1 MNIAMVAQGLPPS
14 LILPNAPEDRR
25 CPQKWRPDGNPSAPS
40 KIQISTAASLDSKIR
55 PSLSSILTSAAVALS
70 LLCSP
75 SSSLAIPYPISSSS
89 SPLTTSTPYF
99 QAQNQQFGLEDGKI
113 RPCPSMNPGCIS
125 TNPKSSSF
133 AFPWIIPQTDAENPL
148 QKIEDA
154 IRKTQGNPKIRA
166 RESTPYGQYLQAEVD
181 GGLGRDMLEFLV
193 KEDVVAYRCMATKVT
208 YIYPFTT
215 AFGDSKG
222 QHERLKKISDV
233 LGWYAPDFETMN
245 E

>member
-166 RESTPYGQYLQAEVD
+166 RESTPYGSAQQAI
-181 GGLGRDMLEFLV
+181 LEPVSFPCGPSPTDILSQP
-193 KEDVVAYRCMATKVT
+193 VAPTISLPECPPT
-208 YIYPFTT
+208 
-215 AFGDSKG
+215 S
-222 QHERLKKISDV
+222 ERQQ
-233 LGWYAPDFETMN
+233 GWRKAVSTSRS
-245 E
+245 

>member
-1 MNIAMVAQGLPPS
+1 MLEAMVAHGLPPS
-14 LILPNAPEDRR
+14 LILPNAPDDRR
-25 CPQKWRPDGNPSAPS
+25 FPQKWRPDGNPSLPS
-40 KIQISTAASLDSKIR
+40 KIQNSTATCLDSKVR
-55 PSLSSILTSAAVALS
+55 PSFTSILTSAAVAMS

-75 SSSLAIPYPISSSS
+75 PSSLAIPYPISSGS
-89 SPLTTSTPYF
+89 SPSTTSTPYY
-99 QAQNQQFGLEDGKI
+99 QSQNQQFGLEDGKI
-113 RPCPSMNPGCIS
+113 RPCPSANPGCIS

-133 AFPWIIPQTDAENPL
+133 SFPWIIPQTDVEASL

-222 QHERLKKISDV
+222 QQERLKKISDI
-233 LGWYAPDFETMN
+233 LGWHAPDFEIMD
-245 E
+245 

>member
-1 MNIAMVAQGLPPS
+1 M
-14 LILPNAPEDRR
+14 APRR
-25 CPQKWRPDGNPSAPS
+25 K
-40 KIQISTAASLDSKIR
+40 
-55 PSLSSILTSAAVALS
+55 SLSSLENSNFNGCLS
-70 LLCSP
+70 RFKNQAFLLFHSNLGGRR
-75 SSSLAIPYPISSSS
+75 SVFIVLAFFFGYPISDLFEFEPSHDLHSLLP
-89 SPLTTSTPYF
+89 SPES
-99 QAQNQQFGLEDGKI
+99 AIRSRRWI

-133 AFPWIIPQTDAENPL
+133 AFPWIIAQTDAGSAL

>member
-1 MNIAMVAQGLPPS
+1 MQKTLSRKLRMQYGKRRGTRRLEREKAHLMVLRSKLSWSQFPS
-14 LILPNAPEDRR
+14 LVAPPLR
-25 CPQKWRPDGNPSAPS
+25 
-40 KIQISTAASLDSKIR
+40 IYY
-55 PSLSSILTSAAVALS
+55 LS
-70 LLCSP
+70 LLLLP
-75 SSSLAIPYPISSSS
+75 SRCLSVHP
-89 SPLTTSTPYF
+89 
-99 QAQNQQFGLEDGKI
+99 QAKDNRDGG
-113 RPCPSMNPGCIS
+113 R
-125 TNPKSSSF
+125 
-133 AFPWIIPQTDAENPL
+133 
-148 QKIEDA
+148 
-154 IRKTQGNPKIRA
+154 
-166 RESTPYGQYLQAEVD
+166 QYLQAEVD